1 MAKPTRFA
9 PYICTACTVLAI
21 LGIVLGFWLSS
32 PLIITVLLLPTVIY
46 EAYRTEGRSTKA
58 ASLLLVVVL
67 IVEVFLVWLGID
79 FNLAGF
85 LGTDQ
90 QYIGGYL
97 VPLGDIKV
105 VGPTIMAALSVIL
118 FLRTWGVYT
127 RWLAV
132 VIFVTALAI
141 VHAIDPVIFRDLLK
155 LAVGEGLERI
165 Y

>member
-1 MAKPTRFA
+1 M
-9 PYICTACTVLAI
+9 
-21 LGIVLGFWLSS
+21 
-32 PLIITVLLLPTVIY
+32 
-46 EAYRTEGRSTKA
+46 
-58 ASLLLVVVL
+58 
-67 IVEVFLVWLGID
+67 
-79 FNLAGF
+79 
-85 LGTDQ
+85 GTDQ

>member
-67 IVEVFLVWLGID
+67 IVEVFLVGWE
-79 FNLAGF
+79 
-85 LGTDQ
+85 
-90 QYIGGYL
+90 
-97 VPLGDIKV
+97 
-105 VGPTIMAALSVIL
+105 SIL
-118 FLRTWGVYT
+118 
-127 RWLAV
+127 
-132 VIFVTALAI
+132 I
-141 VHAIDPVIFRDLLK
+141 
-155 LAVGEGLERI
+155 
-165 Y
+165 